1 MTLPLSQTTFSF
13 FPPVSFLSSWV
24 YLYISQTGWF
34 VGLPALSM
42 SELYLWCSLVNSY
55 LYKLVEV
62 SQLSPQGAVVQVES
76 KDEQGP

>member
-1 MTLPLSQTTFSF
+1 M
-13 FPPVSFLSSWV
+13 SFLSSWV

-34 VGLPALSM
+34 VGLPALCK

-55 LYKLVEV
+55 LYKLGEV
-62 SQLSPQGAVVQVES
+62 SQLSPQGAVVQVER